1 MRYSLFVSYVTD
13 DKHGVFSWALS
24 NYKGIV
30 ASDQYIAP
38 GNAKNDATRVC
49 YIGLRKALRQV
60 VKEHP
65 LIQLTLLFDKG
76 TQEAI
81 AYELAGVESVTY
93 PSLSESTK
101 RVLNRFESHELA
113 AFSDEND
120 LRTEESSVMD
130 DALDLLDEFSTFRG
144 WWRLFLRRFT
154 EPHKIIN

>member
-1 MRYSLFVSYVTD
+1 M
-13 DKHGVFSWALS
+13 
-24 NYKGIV
+24 
-30 ASDQYIAP
+30 
-38 GNAKNDATRVC
+38 
-49 YIGLRKALRQV
+49 
-60 VKEHP
+60 
-65 LIQLTLLFDKG
+65 
-76 TQEAI
+76 
-81 AYELAGVESVTY
+81 AGVESVTY